1 MSNYTATVIKTG
13 NSYALR
19 VPKQYIE
26 DAHLALGEKAD
37 LPLPQKPK
45 KQDHAKIQ
53 QLLKELQAV
62 TLANPHGLASLQD
75 PVSWQRD
82 IRRDRPLPGR
92 D

>member
-19 VPKQYIE
+19 VPKDYVV
-26 DAHLALGEKAD
+26 DAKLKLGDKANLA
-37 LPLPQKPK
+37 LPQKYK

-53 QLLKELQAV
+53 KILAELQA
-62 TLANPHGLASLQD
+62 LKPFAGIKD
-75 PVSWQRD
+75 PVAWQRE

-92 D
+92 E